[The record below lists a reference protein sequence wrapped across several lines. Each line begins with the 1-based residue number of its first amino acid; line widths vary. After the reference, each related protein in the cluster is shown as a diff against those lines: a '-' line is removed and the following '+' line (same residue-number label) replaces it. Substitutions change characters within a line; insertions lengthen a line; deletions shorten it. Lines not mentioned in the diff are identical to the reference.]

1 MDISPA
7 NIQFALQA
15 EDIEGLLALGAPND
29 EYSQEAQ
36 DIAAALAVLSGD
48 QLTETHIVSVICDI
62 WVKYFGPFLN
72 EDIEKRNS
80 AFQRIARC
88 LL

>member
-29 EYSQEAQ
+29 EYSQEA
-36 DIAAALAVLSGD
+36 
-48 QLTETHIVSVICDI
+48 
-62 WVKYFGPFLN
+62 
-72 EDIEKRNS
+72 
-80 AFQRIARC
+80 
-88 LL
+88 